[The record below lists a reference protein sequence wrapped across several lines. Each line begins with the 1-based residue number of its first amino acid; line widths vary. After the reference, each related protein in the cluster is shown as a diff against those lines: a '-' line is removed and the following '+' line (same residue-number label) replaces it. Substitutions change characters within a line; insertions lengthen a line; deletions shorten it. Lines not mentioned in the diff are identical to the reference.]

1 MAMRAVIMKLPRQ
14 DVFERQLEVVQET
27 FEGIDEAA
35 LEQLRGGQMVA
46 LYGVSPRQSPCEIIR
61 AKPAGEVSR
70 SEMALG
76 QAKCGLPR
84 PTAAEV
90 RKYKKLQF

>member
-1 MAMRAVIMKLPRQ
+1 MRRLIMKLPRKQ
-14 DVFERQLEVVQET
+14 VFERQLEMVQET

-35 LEQLRGGQMVA
+35 LAELRGGQVSMR
-46 LYGVSPRQSPCEIIR
+46 YGLPPRRNPCTTIQET
-61 AKPAGEVSR
+61 PAGELSR
-70 SEMALG
+70 SQMALG

-90 RKYKKLQF
+90 NRYKKLEF